1 MSKGGGGGGG
11 QQTVN
16 TQVEPPSY
24 AKPFLEFGLSE
35 AKQLYNSGNPNYYP
49 DSTVVGFSPETE
61 MALQGIRNE
70 ALDPN
75 SMTAQAQGIV
85 QQNLMG
91 TNPLMSAAF
100 KPAIDQVT
108 SQFAKAGRY
117 GSGANQQAMVSALAP
132 MAYKA
137 QQDAL
142 AQAPQAALIDERLL
156 SGVGEAREGLAQ
168 AELADNIQRFNFEQT
183 QPMQNLKDYMALV
196 GGGTVGSNT
205 IEPVQRNTAASALG
219 GALGGAQL
227 GKAAGFDPMFGA
239 IGGGLLGMF

>member
-24 AKPFLEFGLSE
+24 AKPFLEFGLE
-35 AKQLYNSGNPNYYP
+35 QAKQQFNSDLPNYYP
-49 DSTVVGFSPETE
+49 ASTVVGFSPESE
-61 MALQGIRNE
+61 MSLDLMRQR

-75 SMTAQAQGIV
+75 SMTAQTANVV

-100 KPAIDQVT
+100 APVVNEVQ

-117 GSGANQQAMVSALAP
+117 GSGANQQALAAALAP
-132 MAYKA
+132 AALQA
-137 QQDAL
+137 QQA
-142 AQAPQAALIDERLL
+142 AIGQAAAAQNQDLQQLAA
-156 SGVGEAREGLAQ
+156 VGAAREGQSQ
-168 AELADNIQRFNFEQT
+168 AELQDAVNRFNFEQNIDA
-183 QPMQNLKDYMALV
+183 QKLKDYMALV

-205 IEPVQRNTAASALG
+205 IEPVFRNSASSALG

-227 GKAAGFDPMFGA
+227 GAMFGNPMLGA
-239 IGGGLLGMF
+239 VGGGLLGMM

>member
-1 MSKGGGGGGG
+1 MSKGGGGGGS
-11 QQTVN
+11 QTVN

-35 AKQLYNSGNPNYYP
+35 AKNLYKDGKPNYYP
-49 DSTVVGFSPETE
+49 ESTVVGFSPETE
-61 MALQGIRNE
+61 MALEGIKNE

-91 TNPLMSAAF
+91 TNPLLSAAF

-108 SQFAKAGRY
+108 SQFAKSGRY
-117 GSGANQQAMVSALAP
+117 GSGANQQALASALAP

-142 AQAPQAALIDERLL
+142 AQAPQAALMDEKLL
-156 SGVGEAREGLAQ
+156 TGVGEAREGLAQ
-168 AELADNIQRFNFEQT
+168 AELQDNINRFNFEQN

-205 IEPVQRNTAASALG
+205 VEPVYKNSASSALG

-227 GKAAGFDPMFGA
+227 ATSAGFNPMYGA
-239 IGGGLLGMF
+239 IGGGLLGLL

>member
-1 MSKGGGGGGG
+1 MSKGGGGGGS
-11 QQTVN
+11 QSVN
-16 TQVEPPSY
+16 TQVEPPAY

-35 AKQLYNSGNPNYYP
+35 AKNLYNSGNPNYYP
-49 DSTVVGFSPETE
+49 ESTVVGFSPETE
-61 MALQGIRNE
+61 MALQGIRDE

-75 SMTAQAQGIV
+75 SMTSQAQGIV

-91 TNPLMSAAF
+91 TNPLLSAAF

-108 SQFAKAGRY
+108 SQFAKSGRY
-117 GSGANQQAMVSALAP
+117 GSGANQQALTSALAP
-132 MAYKA
+132 MAYQA

-142 AQAPQAALIDERLL
+142 AQAPQAALMDEKLL
-156 SGVGEAREGLAQ
+156 TGVGQAKEDLAQ
-168 AELADNIQRFNFEQT
+168 AYLQDSINRFNFEQN

-205 IEPVQRNTAASALG
+205 IEPVYKNTAASALG

-227 GKAAGFDPMFGA
+227 ASGAGFNPMYGA
-239 IGGGLLGMF
+239 IGGGLLGLM

>member
-1 MSKGGGGGGG
+1 MSKGGGGGGS
-11 QQTVN
+11 QSVN

-35 AKQLYNSGNPNYYP
+35 AKNQYQSGTPNYYP
-49 DSTVVGFSPETE
+49 ETTVVGFSPETE
-61 MALQGIRNE
+61 MALTGIRDE

-75 SMTAQAQGIV
+75 SMTSQAQGIV

-91 TNPLMSAAF
+91 TNPLLAAAF

-117 GSGANQQAMVSALAP
+117 GSGANQSAMLSALAP
-132 MAYKA
+132 MAYQA

-142 AQAPQAALIDERLL
+142 AQAPQAALMDERLL
-156 SGVGEAREGLAQ
+156 TSVGEAREGLAQ
-168 AELADNIQRFNFEQT
+168 AELQDNINRFNFEQN

-205 IEPVQRNTAASALG
+205 IEPVYRNPASSALG

-227 GKAAGFDPMFGA
+227 ASSAGFSPMAGA
-239 IGGGLLGMF
+239 IGGGLLGLI